1 MITPKLDELFQP
13 EKHTWVMAYRHS
25 AKYFGRLI
33 DIDGA
38 KPPEGKT
45 NVFAIRKA
53 RNVALSPIFQ
63 LITAQRQVHLD
74 AQGKPVRFDEAG
86 RPMSK
91 PVSTGITTEPFVQ
104 LVEFC
109 DYMTPMH
116 FEGADIQRF
125 FSEMTKDDVKGYREL
140 LEGVVNA
147 VQAASP
153 ITLATPA
160 ETQQVVRGR

>member
-1 MITPKLDELFQP
+1 MNTPKLNELFQP
-13 EKHTWVMAYRHS
+13 EKHAWVMAYRHS

-38 KPPEGKT
+38 KPPEGK
-45 NVFAIRKA
+45 VSAFEVRKA
-53 RNVALSPIFQ
+53 KNVALSPIFQ
-63 LITAQRQVHLD
+63 LITAQRQVPLD
-74 AQGKPVRFDEAG
+74 ARGKPIEFDESG
-86 RPMSK
+86 RPTSR

-125 FSEMTKDDVKGYREL
+125 FSEMTEEDVKGYRGL
-140 LEGVVNA
+140 LEGVVA
-147 VQAASP
+147 SVQAASP
-153 ITLATPA
+153 IALATPA
-160 ETQQVVRGR
+160 ETSKVTRGR

>member
-45 NVFAIRKA
+45 DVFAIRKA
-53 RNVALSPIFQ
+53 KNVALSPIFQ
-63 LITAQRQVHLD
+63 LITAQRQVALD
-74 AQGKPVRFDEAG
+74 AQGKPARNQQDVVKMG
-86 RPMSK
+86 
-91 PVSTGITTEPFVQ
+91 VTTEPFVQ

-109 DYMTPMH
+109 DYATPMH

-125 FSEMTKDDVKGYREL
+125 FSEMTKDDVAGYREL
-140 LEGVVNA
+140 IEGVVNSI
-147 VQAASP
+147 QATSP
-153 ITLATPA
+153 IALATPA
-160 ETQQVVRGR
+160 ETNKVTRGR

>member
-13 EKHTWVMAYRHS
+13 KKHTWVMAYRHS

-38 KPPEGKT
+38 TPYGKT
-45 NVFAIRKA
+45 DVFAIRKA
-53 RNVALSPIFQ
+53 KNVALSPIFQ
-63 LITAQRQVHLD
+63 LITAQRQVPLD
-74 AQGKPVRFDEAG
+74 ARGKPVEFDESG
-86 RPMSK
+86 RPTSR

-125 FSEMTKDDVKGYREL
+125 FSEMTEEDVKGYRGL
-140 LEGVVNA
+140 LEGVVA
-147 VQAASP
+147 SVQAASP
-153 ITLATPA
+153 IALATPA
-160 ETQQVVRGR
+160 ETSKVIRGR